1 MICKG
6 SSFPWRNRLAS
17 SGDPPESDMVGGNP
31 HTSKK
36 YLLFL
41 WQINKYKR
49 LYLAFF
55 VRLAFNTMSLSGG
68 SPLYETRFLHGN
80 DEPLHILSAAF
91 YPPYELC

>member
-1 MICKG
+1 MLLLL
-6 SSFPWRNRLAS
+6 RLLQ
-17 SGDPPESDMVGGNP
+17 D
-31 HTSKK
+31 
-36 YLLFL
+36 
-41 WQINKYKR
+41 KR